1 MTEVGWERDYSSF
14 RTTKNAAWLDF
25 LRGLIRLRSVTLP
38 RVLRKVMRV
47 FSFDDATNQLNTVG
61 LLAGALIGNGNG
73 DANVPP
79 PPPAQAS
86 PPAKTGTES
95 ILNRLFAS
103 ETVVESHAHQ
113 QASKDQ
119 SKDAQNKGSGEGKKV
134 RSLLGSGAHGQSTLA
149 MVSKATL
156 SLKDRILMD
165 WVDEFRDFGDA
176 STSLGQF
183 VRPYLQDMVGMEVDV
198 VEQYLQHR
206 IKGIKSIVFSSY
218 SYLVEQ
224 ELQQRLGG
232 LSSSSSFAPQSSS
245 RVGQLPAY
253 LSRIILALH
262 EEKRTL
268 QQMLGGLSLDNVVNR
283 KLFRQ
288 AKQRTRQQYLQQ
300 VGGGSM
306 PSAGAPG
313 FSDTDE
319 DAHEHDQGSGNNH
332 GGLGEDEH
340 AVDDDDF
347 FGITNNRMQFGSV
360 SGGLAGKRDRKR
372 AQAAASAHRYA
383 MYLYQ
388 QLSKHLLEVYDDL
401 LKRLFSGSFGV
412 ILSTADATASA
423 PVNAANIGGANGAP
437 ENPFKSS
444 NKSTTS
450 SVSSSSAPEGA
461 VTSGVISI
469 IPANSGTKV
478 PTSAL
483 PARTILQAVEEYE
496 FLKVRESLRLNVSC
510 LLLA

>member
-73 DANVPP
+73 DANVLP

-103 ETVVESHAHQ
+103 ETVVESHAQQ

-165 WVDEFRDFGDA
+165 WVDEFRDFGDV

-232 LSSSSSFAPQSSS
+232 LSTSSSFAPQSSS

-412 ILSTADATASA
+412 ILSTADATAAA
-423 PVNAANIGGANGAP
+423 PVNAANGAP

-461 VTSGVISI
+461 MTSGVISI

-496 FLKVRESLRLNVSC
+496 FLKVWESLRPNMSC